1 MKKIVVWNHAAEYNL
16 GGPSIMHGIY
26 ELLKEVY
33 PDGFELVNLQQ
44 RTPLPTHDIA
54 DMPYRTIPI
63 QETRAV
69 DFLKVYYLNQKI
81 PAQPGKISLSDAFEI
96 VKGADVVVD
105 LFAIDFCDKFGQET
119 RPSPLAPLYT
129 KMNYPLAAAAR
140 KYHVRSGKVAASFG
154 PMTCEFTRHAARFA
168 ADHLYDF
175 MIAREH
181 KSQQAMRDAGSRK
194 DIPFSPDIANLMPF
208 TKREEYTHP
217 TVGLSI
223 SHQIIRQ
230 WKSAEDYIFCM
241 AKLCLHIQNELHAE
255 TLLIPNEILPQTPY
269 NDIDVAEDIAELL
282 GQFGGSTRILNSQDL
297 TSTEIKNHIAGCELL
312 VASRY
317 HSCVAALSSC
327 TPLLVV
333 GWHYKYEELMHSYR
347 QDAWLLSEADCDS
360 QKLLTTFDALWE
372 QRAAVRQTLTEVYP
386 QVRAEIIAVGRR
398 MLGEEN
404 K

>member
-1 MKKIVVWNHAAEYNL
+1 MKKVIAYNHVAEYNM

-54 DMPYRTIPI
+54 DMPYQTIPI

-69 DFLKVYYLNQKI
+69 DFLKVYYLNRKI
-81 PAQPGKISLSDAFEI
+81 PAQAGKISLSDAFEI
-96 VKGADVVVD
+96 VKDADIVVD
-105 LFAIDFCDKFGQET
+105 LFAIDFCDKFGQEI
-119 RPSPLAPLYT
+119 RPPFLASLYT
-129 KMNYPLAAAAR
+129 QMSYPLSAAAK

-154 PMTCEFTRHAARFA
+154 PMNCDFTRRAARYA
-168 ADHLYDF
+168 ADRLYDF

-181 KSQQAMRDAGSRK
+181 KSQQAMREAGVKRG
-194 DIPFSPDIANLMPF
+194 IPFSPDIANLMPF
-208 TKREEYTHP
+208 TRREKYPRP

-230 WKSAEDYIFCM
+230 WRSAEDYISCI
-241 AKLCLHIQNELHAE
+241 AKLCLHIQHDIHAD
-255 TLLIPNEILPQTPY
+255 TLLIPNEILPQTLY

-282 GQFGGSTRILNSQDL
+282 ERMGGSTRVLNSQDL
-297 TSTEIKNHIAGCELL
+297 TSTEIKNHIAGCELM

-327 TPLLVV
+327 IPLLVV

-360 QKLLTTFDALWE
+360 QKLLSAFDALWE
-372 QRAAVRQTLTEVYP
+372 QRAAVRQTLTEAYP
-386 QVRAEIIAVGRR
+386 QVREEIIAAGKR
-398 MLGEEN
+398 MLGEE

>member
-1 MKKIVVWNHAAEYNL
+1 MKKIVAYNHVAEYNM

-54 DMPYRTIPI
+54 DMPFQTIPI

-69 DFLKVYYLNQKI
+69 DFLKTYYLNQKI
-81 PAQPGKISLSDAFEI
+81 PAQPGKISISDAFAI
-96 VKGADVVVD
+96 VKGADIVVD
-105 LFAIDFCDKFGQET
+105 LFAIDFCDKFGKET
-119 RPSPLAPLYT
+119 RPSFLAPLYT
-129 KMNYPLAAAAR
+129 KMSYSLSSAAK

-154 PMTCEFTRHAARFA
+154 PMSCEFTRRAAHYA
-168 ADHLYDF
+168 AEHLYDF

-181 KSQQAMRDAGSRK
+181 KSQQAMRATGTKK

-208 TKREEYTHP
+208 TRREKYPRP

-230 WKSAEDYIFCM
+230 WKSAEDYVSCI
-241 AKLCLHIQNELHAE
+241 AKLCLHIQNDLHTD
-255 TLLIPNEILPQTPY
+255 TLLIPNEILPDTLY
-269 NDIDVAEDIAELL
+269 NDIDVAEDIAECLEHM
-282 GQFGGSTRILNSQDL
+282 GGSTHVLNSQEL
-297 TSTEIKNHIAGCELL
+297 TSTEIKNHIAGCELI
-312 VASRY
+312 VSSRY

-360 QKLLTTFDALWE
+360 QKLISTFDMLWE

-386 QVRAEIIAVGRR
+386 QVRAEVIAVGRR
-398 MLGEEN
+398 MLGEE